1 MQAELRKLES
11 RGDCLQWRQIQV
23 ALWVFLPPLPL
34 IDKQLAVV
42 LKLNVVNCCP
52 ASEADS
58 SVRNETKGRHVS
70 SALHL
75 GSSLRGWH
83 SMLTEGGSL
92 TV

>member
-1 MQAELRKLES
+1 MFAAAADSS
-11 RGDCLQWRQIQV
+11 RAVGV
-23 ALWVFLPPLPL
+23 PPLPL

-83 SMLTEGGSL
+83 SLLTEGGSL
-92 TV
+92 TA